1 MTMQA
6 ILLSSDLML
15 MSVAQGAA
23 DRHGIAV
30 VAAGDVDRAV
40 ELSGE
45 DGTRLVVVDLRLP
58 GVDIADLV
66 ARVRNAK
73 LRAAVVACGPHV
85 HTQSL
90 AAAEAAGCDAVFTRG
105 EFERRIDGLFATI
118 TGPEASEDA
127 ALP

>member
-1 MTMQA
+1 MQA
-6 ILLSSDLML
+6 VLLTSDLML

-23 DRHGIAV
+23 DRHGVAL
-30 VAAGDVDRAV
+30 VAAGDA
-40 ELSGE
+40 EQAIQLCGE

-58 GVDIADLV
+58 GLDVAELV
-66 ARVRNAK
+66 MRVRGAK
-73 LRAAVVACGPHV
+73 PQAAIVACGPHV

-105 EFERRIDGLFATI
+105 EFERRIDGLFAAI

-127 ALP
+127 ARP

>member
-1 MTMQA
+1 
-6 ILLSSDLML
+6 ML

-23 DRHGIAV
+23 DRHGV
-30 VAAGDVDRAV
+30 NLVAAGDAEQAIRR
-40 ELSGE
+40 SGE

-90 AAAEAAGCDAVFTRG
+90 AAATAAGCDAVFTRG

-118 TGPEASEDA
+118 TAPGASEDA
-127 ALP
+127 ARP